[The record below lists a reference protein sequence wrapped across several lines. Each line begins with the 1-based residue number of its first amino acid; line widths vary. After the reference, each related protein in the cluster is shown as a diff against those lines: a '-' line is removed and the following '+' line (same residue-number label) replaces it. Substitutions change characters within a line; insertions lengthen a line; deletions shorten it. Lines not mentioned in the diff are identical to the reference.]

1 MDYLTVIVG
10 EGHPVEV
17 NSGPAGRLRSLHLFL
32 QSYLQYPKGLVFST
46 TPCAELSEERHASSP
61 STSPGLPRKV
71 RFSA

>member
-1 MDYLTVIVG
+1 MDYLAVIAG
-10 EGHPVEV
+10 KGHPVEV

-32 QSYLQYPKGLVFST
+32 QSYLHNPKGLVFST
-46 TPCAELSEERHASSP
+46 TPYDELSEERPASSP